1 MTRLILAAAAALAL
15 AGCAGGASTVATDT
29 TVAASTLTT
38 AEADANA
45 ALTVAE
51 ATLTAYEA
59 TKNPSPVVV
68 AEAKKLD
75 AEARAALNQY
85 GPEASEALA
94 AGSALVQY
102 LLTSAPGNGTTPST
116 VPTS

>member
-1 MTRLILAAAAALAL
+1 MTRILLAAATALAL
-15 AGCAGGASTVATDT
+15 AGCASGASTVATDT
-29 TVAASTLTT
+29 TAAAGTLTT

-59 TKNPSPVVV
+59 TKNPSPAVI

-75 AEARAALNQY
+75 AGRVPLSTNTAPRRPRHWPPARRWCN
-85 GPEASEALA
+85 
-94 AGSALVQY
+94 
-102 LLTSAPGNGTTPST
+102 TC
-116 VPTS
+116 